1 MEKIKNLPVMRF
13 VAFAVALAIILGL
26 SSIMLSLTASAE
38 TTNKDIK
45 TGSFTITGK
54 YDGYPCIDLGTEL
67 SFYDFVQNYNT
78 FNYGFCVIPLV
89 IKNNVTYFYKDN
101 SSWNYYGYIDVY
113 TTTSSNGGT
122 VFNNGASF
130 FTSSLSADNGES
142 YKNYK
147 TVIKATNK
155 DSGVVYNLYKYDT
168 NKSEWVLSWD
178 IDYSMDFYDYKSN
191 TYATN
196 ILPTDIKYVLVSNQS
211 RFLQNKNRNNNWS
224 DLDTIFSSSD
234 YIGIDTL
241 TAPKA
246 EFVTCASYQPE
257 DNTTIPLWFKDFTSE
272 GQQYPLFTYYVHDNG
287 NKHSYSL
294 KLSYSESAKESVKKV
309 FNLRENTPADSDSAT
324 KDLIERI
331 VAMYALHGVKIHN
344 LTPYLRTALNL
355 KFPNNLIYNQSF
367 VLSSPEMDF
376 SATGDNKIYTIC
388 LSDYSDIIQCL
399 IYKAEIIDNN
409 TGLVL
414 DTTYFTSKQTFNKG
428 NSGFGSKVYDYGD
441 KFDDMI
447 SDIKNN
453 TPSVE
458 PVKKDSFISDGDI
471 ISTNKHDYYS
481 GLKIDDIFNSLESSA
496 SSLRAFF
503 LLCMS
508 IIPSGILT
516 IILGGLS
523 IVIVLRI
530 LGR

>member
-1 MEKIKNLPVMRF
+1 ML
-13 VAFAVALAIILGL
+13 AFAVALAIILGL
-26 SSIMLSLTASAE
+26 SSVMLSFTASAE

-45 TGSFTITGK
+45 TGSFSITGR

-78 FNYGFCVIPLV
+78 FNYGFCVIPIV
-89 IKNNVTYFYKDN
+89 IKNNVTYYYKSN
-101 SSWNYYGYIDVY
+101 SSWNCYGYIDVY
-113 TTTSSNGGT
+113 TAQSSNGGT
-122 VFNNGASF
+122 IFYDGNYVYPNSLAS
-130 FTSSLSADNGES
+130 DNGES

-147 TVIKATNK
+147 TVIKQAS
-155 DSGVVYNLYKYDT
+155 DGDGLVYVTKKYDSS
-168 NKSEWVLSWD
+168 KKEWVTGTTE
-178 IDYSMDFYDYKSN
+178 YSMSFYDYKTKTYVSN
-191 TYATN
+191 VV
-196 ILPTDIKYVLVSNQS
+196 PTDIKYVLVSNQS

-234 YIGIDTL
+234 YIGIDIL

-246 EFVTCASYQPE
+246 EFVTCASFEPV

-294 KLSYSESAKESVKKV
+294 KLSYSESAKEDVKKV

-331 VAMYALHGVKIHN
+331 VAMYALHGVKIHD
-344 LTPYLRTALNL
+344 LTPYLRTALNI
-355 KFPNNLIYNQSF
+355 KFPNNLIYNQAF

-376 SATGDNKIYTIC
+376 STTGDNKVYTIC
-388 LSDYSDIIQCL
+388 LSDYSDILQCL

-428 NSGFGSKVYDYGD
+428 NSGYGSKIYDYNDNYDG
-441 KFDDMI
+441 MI
-447 SDIKNN
+447 EDIKNN

-458 PVKKDSFISDGDI
+458 PVNKDSFISKGDVI
-471 ISTNKHDYYS
+471 NTTKYDYYS
-481 GLKIDDIFNSLESSA
+481 GLKIDDIFGSLQSSA
-496 SSLRAFF
+496 SSLGSFF
-503 LLCMS
+503 QACMN
-508 IIPSGILT
+508 IIPAGILAV
-516 IILGGLS
+516 IIGGLS

>member
-13 VAFAVALAIILGL
+13 VAFAVALAFILGL
-26 SSIMLSLTASAE
+26 SSVVLSFTASAE

-78 FNYGFCVIPLV
+78 FGYGFCVIPIV
-89 IKNNVTYFYKDN
+89 IKNNVTYYHKSN
-101 SSWNYYGYIDVY
+101 SSWNCYGYIDVY
-113 TTTSSNGGT
+113 TAQSSNGGT
-122 VFNNGASF
+122 IFYGGNYVYPNSLAS
-130 FTSSLSADNGES
+130 DNGES
-142 YKNYK
+142 YKKYK
-147 TVIKATNK
+147 TVIKQSS
-155 DSGVVYNLYKYDT
+155 SGDGLVYVRYEYNESK
-168 NKSEWVLSWD
+168 KEWVLNPTELSV
-178 IDYSMDFYDYKSN
+178 DFYDYKSN

-246 EFVTCASYQPE
+246 EFVTCASFEPD

-294 KLSYSESAKESVKKV
+294 KLSYSESAKEDVKKV

-331 VAMYALHGVKIHN
+331 VAMYALHGVKIHD
-344 LTPYLRTALNL
+344 LTPYLRTALNI

-376 SATGDNKIYTIC
+376 STTGDNKVYTIC
-388 LSDYSDIIQCL
+388 LSDYSDILQCL

-428 NSGFGSKVYDYGD
+428 NSGYGSKVYDYGD
-441 KFDDMI
+441 NYNGMI
-447 SDIKNN
+447 DDIKNN

-458 PVKKDSFISDGDI
+458 PSNKDSFISDGDI
-471 ISTNKHDYYS
+471 INTSKYDYYS
-481 GLKIDDIFNSLESSA
+481 GIKIDDIFGSLQSSA
-496 SSLRAFF
+496 SSLGSFF
-503 LLCMS
+503 QACMS
-508 IIPSGILT
+508 IIPAGILAV
-516 IILGGLS
+516 IIGGLS

>member
-13 VAFAVALAIILGL
+13 VAFAVALAFILGL
-26 SSIMLSLTASAE
+26 SSVMISFTASAE
-38 TTNKDIK
+38 ITNKDIK

-89 IKNNVTYFYKDN
+89 IKNNVTYFYKVN
-101 SSWNYYGYIDVY
+101 SSWNCYGYIDVY
-113 TTTSSNGGT
+113 TTSSTGGT
-122 VFNNGASF
+122 IFNNGTNF
-130 FTSSLSADNGES
+130 FVHSLATDNGES

-147 TVIKATNK
+147 IIIKQAS
-155 DSGVVYNLYKYDT
+155 DGDGLVYVTKKYDSS
-168 NKSEWVLSWD
+168 KKEWVTDSTE
-178 IDYSMDFYDYKSN
+178 YSMSFYDYKTKTYVSN
-191 TYATN
+191 VV
-196 ILPTDIKYVLVSNQS
+196 PTDIKYVLVSNQS

-246 EFVTCASYQPE
+246 EFITCASFEPD

-272 GQQYPLFTYYVHDNG
+272 GQQYPFFTYYVHDNG

-331 VAMYALHGVKIHN
+331 VAMYALHGVKIHD
-344 LTPYLRTALNL
+344 LTPYLRTALNI
-355 KFPNNLIYNQSF
+355 KFPNNLIYNQAF

-376 SATGDNKIYTIC
+376 STTGDNKVYTIC
-388 LSDYSDIIQCL
+388 LSDYSDILQCL

-441 KFDDMI
+441 NYNGMI
-447 SDIKNN
+447 DDIKNN

-458 PVKKDSFISDGDI
+458 PSNKDSFISKGDVI
-471 ISTNKHDYYS
+471 NTTKYDYYS
-481 GLKIDDIFNSLESSA
+481 GLKIDDIFGSLQSSA
-496 SSLRAFF
+496 SSLGSFF
-503 LLCMS
+503 QACMN
-508 IIPSGILT
+508 IIPAGILAV
-516 IILGGLS
+516 IIGGLS

>member
-13 VAFAVALAIILGL
+13 VAFAIALVFILGL
-26 SSIMLSLTASAE
+26 SSVMLSFTASADSVS
-38 TTNKDIK
+38 DIP
-45 TGSFTITGK
+45 SSITGTFGNYSSVK
-54 YDGYPCIDLGTEL
+54 FTASNQIFDPSTVFTQFDTKSYYGVFVYEKDGKLVVYDDLSTYRSNGHMHLDFAHGLL
-67 SFYDFVQNYNT
+67 SSPENVLLYVLKTDRFKDSSSEQALYFNDYVMLSQT
-78 FNYGFCVIPLV
+78 KSEFNYSDLEANLPLNVFPSRFITFDGFTDLYLI
-89 IKNNVTYFYKDN
+89 
-101 SSWNYYGYIDVY
+101 Y
-113 TTTSSNGGT
+113 TTATGILSESDCKLKIADMTAEVNKMSISQWQGSDSS
-122 VFNNGASF
+122 
-130 FTSSLSADNGES
+130 
-142 YKNYK
+142 
-147 TVIKATNK
+147 
-155 DSGVVYNLYKYDT
+155 
-168 NKSEWVLSWD
+168 
-178 IDYSMDFYDYKSN
+178 
-191 TYATN
+191 
-196 ILPTDIKYVLVSNQS
+196 
-211 RFLQNKNRNNNWS
+211 
-224 DLDTIFSSSD
+224 
-234 YIGIDTL
+234 

-246 EFVTCASYQPE
+246 EFITCASFEPV

-331 VAMYALHGVKIHN
+331 VAMYALHGVKIHD

-376 SATGDNKIYTIC
+376 STTGDNKVYTIC
-388 LSDYSDIIQCL
+388 LSDYSDILQCL

-414 DTTYFTSKQTFNKG
+414 DTTYFTIKQTFNKG

-441 KFDDMI
+441 NYNGMI
-447 SDIKNN
+447 DDIKNN

-458 PVKKDSFISDGDI
+458 PSNKDSFISKGDVI
-471 ISTNKHDYYS
+471 NTTKYDYYS
-481 GLKIDDIFNSLESSA
+481 GLKIDDIFGSLQSSA
-496 SSLRAFF
+496 SSLGSFF
-503 LLCMS
+503 QACMN
-508 IIPSGILT
+508 IIPAGILAV
-516 IILGGLS
+516 IIGGLS

>member
-13 VAFAVALAIILGL
+13 VAFAVALVFILGL
-26 SSIMLSLTASAE
+26 SSVMLSFTASAE

-78 FNYGFCVIPLV
+78 FNYGFCVIPIV
-89 IKNNVTYFYKDN
+89 IKDNVTYFFKSN
-101 SSWNYYGYIDVY
+101 SSWNCYGYIDVY
-113 TTTSSNGGT
+113 TTSSNEGII
-122 VFNNGASF
+122 FDNGSSF
-130 FTSSLSADNGES
+130 FTHSYAADNGES
-142 YKNYK
+142 YKKYKSIIKQASDGNGLVYVNKNY
-147 TVIKATNK
+147 
-155 DSGVVYNLYKYDT
+155 DSSK
-168 NKSEWVLSWD
+168 KEWVTDSTE
-178 IDYSMDFYDYKSN
+178 YSISFYDYKTKTYVSN
-191 TYATN
+191 VV
-196 ILPTDIKYVLVSNQS
+196 PTDIKYVLVSNQS

-246 EFVTCASYQPE
+246 EFITCASFEPD

-331 VAMYALHGVKIHN
+331 VAMYALHGVKIHD
-344 LTPYLRTALNL
+344 LTPYLRTALNI
-355 KFPNNLIYNQSF
+355 KFPNNLIYNQAF

-376 SATGDNKIYTIC
+376 STTGNNKVYTIC
-388 LSDYSDIIQCL
+388 LSDYSDILQCL

-428 NSGFGSKVYDYGD
+428 NSGYGSKIYDYNDNYDG
-441 KFDDMI
+441 MI
-447 SDIKNN
+447 EDIKNN

-458 PVKKDSFISDGDI
+458 PVNKDSFISKGDVI
-471 ISTNKHDYYS
+471 NTTKYDYYS
-481 GLKIDDIFNSLESSA
+481 GLKIDDIFGSLQSSA
-496 SSLRAFF
+496 SSLGSFF
-503 LLCMS
+503 QACMN
-508 IIPSGILT
+508 IIPAGILAV
-516 IILGGLS
+516 IIGGLS

>member
-1 MEKIKNLPVMRF
+1 MEKIKNLPVIRML
-13 VAFAVALAIILGL
+13 AFAVALAIILGL
-26 SSIMLSLTASAE
+26 SSVMLSFTASAV

-67 SFYDFVQNYNT
+67 SFYDFVKNYNT
-78 FNYGFCVIPLV
+78 FGYGFCVIPLV
-89 IKNNVTYFYKDN
+89 VKNNVTYFFKAN
-101 SSWNYYGYIDVY
+101 SSWNCYGYIDVY
-113 TTTSSNGGT
+113 TATSSNGGII
-122 VFNNGASF
+122 FYNGTNF
-130 FTSSLSADNGES
+130 FTHSLAADNGES

-147 TVIKATNK
+147 IIIKQASDGDGLVYVNK
-155 DSGVVYNLYKYDT
+155 NYNSSK
-168 NKSEWVLSWD
+168 KEWVTDSTEHS
-178 IDYSMDFYDYKSN
+178 ISFYDYRTN
-191 TYATN
+191 TYVSN
-196 ILPTDIKYVLVSNQS
+196 VVPTDIKYVLVSNQS

-246 EFVTCASYQPE
+246 EFITCASFEPD

-331 VAMYALHGVKIHN
+331 VAMYALHGVKIHD
-344 LTPYLRTALNL
+344 LTPYLRTALNI
-355 KFPNNLIYNQSF
+355 KFPNNLIYNQAF

-376 SATGDNKIYTIC
+376 STTGDNKVYTIC
-388 LSDYSDIIQCL
+388 LSDYSDILQCL

-428 NSGFGSKVYDYGD
+428 NSGYGSKIYDYNDNYDG
-441 KFDDMI
+441 MI
-447 SDIKNN
+447 EDIKNN

-458 PVKKDSFISDGDI
+458 PVNKDSFISKGDVI
-471 ISTNKHDYYS
+471 NTTKYDYYS
-481 GLKIDDIFNSLESSA
+481 GLKIDDIFGSLQSSA
-496 SSLRAFF
+496 SSLGSFF
-503 LLCMS
+503 QACMN
-508 IIPSGILT
+508 IIPAGILAV
-516 IILGGLS
+516 IIGGLS

>member
-13 VAFAVALAIILGL
+13 VAFAVALAFILGL
-26 SSIMLSLTASAE
+26 SSVMLSFTASAE

-78 FNYGFCVIPLV
+78 FNYGFCVIPIV
-89 IKNNVTYFYKDN
+89 IKDNVTYFLKSN
-101 SSWNYYGYIDVY
+101 SSWNCYGYIDVY
-113 TTTSSNGGT
+113 TTSSNGGII
-122 VFNNGASF
+122 FNNGTSF
-130 FTSSLSADNGES
+130 FTHSLAADNGES

-147 TVIKATNK
+147 IIIKQASDGDGLVYVNK
-155 DSGVVYNLYKYDT
+155 NYNSSK
-168 NKSEWVLSWD
+168 KEWVTDSTEHS
-178 IDYSMDFYDYKSN
+178 ISFYDYKTKTYVSN
-191 TYATN
+191 VV
-196 ILPTDIKYVLVSNQS
+196 PTDIKYVLVSNQS

-246 EFVTCASYQPE
+246 EFITCASFEPD

-331 VAMYALHGVKIHN
+331 VAMYALHGVKIHD
-344 LTPYLRTALNL
+344 LTPYLRTALNI
-355 KFPNNLIYNQSF
+355 KFPNNLIYNQAF

-376 SATGDNKIYTIC
+376 STTGDNKVYTIC
-388 LSDYSDIIQCL
+388 LSDYSDILQCL

-428 NSGFGSKVYDYGD
+428 NSGYGSKIYDYNDNYDG
-441 KFDDMI
+441 MI
-447 SDIKNN
+447 EDIKNN

-458 PVKKDSFISDGDI
+458 PVNKDSFISKGDVI
-471 ISTNKHDYYS
+471 NTTKYDYYS
-481 GLKIDDIFNSLESSA
+481 GLKIDDIFGSLQSSA
-496 SSLRAFF
+496 SSLGSFF
-503 LLCMS
+503 QACMN
-508 IIPSGILT
+508 IIPAGILAV
-516 IILGGLS
+516 IIGGLS

>member
-1 MEKIKNLPVMRF
+1 MEKIKNLPVIRML
-13 VAFAVALAIILGL
+13 AFAVALAIILGL
-26 SSIMLSLTASAE
+26 SSVMLSFTASAV

-78 FNYGFCVIPLV
+78 FNYGFCVIPIV
-89 IKNNVTYFYKDN
+89 IKDNVTYFFKA
-101 SSWNYYGYIDVY
+101 SSTWNCYGYIDVY
-113 TTTSSNGGT
+113 TTSSNGGII
-122 VFNNGASF
+122 FNNGTSF
-130 FTSSLSADNGES
+130 FTHSLAADNGES

-147 TVIKATNK
+147 IIIKQASDGDGLVYVNK
-155 DSGVVYNLYKYDT
+155 NYNSSK
-168 NKSEWVLSWD
+168 KEWVTDSTE
-178 IDYSMDFYDYKSN
+178 YSISFYDYRTN
-191 TYATN
+191 TYVSN
-196 ILPTDIKYVLVSNQS
+196 VVPTDIKYVLVSNQS

-246 EFVTCASYQPE
+246 EFITCASFEPD

-324 KDLIERI
+324 KDFIERI
-331 VAMYALHGVKIHN
+331 VAMFTLHGVKAHDITPN
-344 LTPYLRTALNL
+344 LRVFLNL
-355 KFPNNLIYNQSF
+355 KFPNNLIYNQAF

-376 SATGDNKIYTIC
+376 SATGDNKVYTIC
-388 LSDYSDIIQCL
+388 LSDYSDILQCL

-428 NSGFGSKVYDYGD
+428 NSGYGSKIYDYNDNYDG
-441 KFDDMI
+441 MI
-447 SDIKNN
+447 EDIKNN

-458 PVKKDSFISDGDI
+458 PVNKDSFISKGDVI
-471 ISTNKHDYYS
+471 NTTKYDYYS
-481 GLKIDDIFNSLESSA
+481 GLKIDDIFGSLQSSA
-496 SSLRAFF
+496 SSLGSFF
-503 LLCMS
+503 QACMN
-508 IIPSGILT
+508 IIPAGILAV
-516 IILGGLS
+516 IIGGLS